1 MARGKRLFTLALLL
15 AAGAF
20 AYQKFTSAEG
30 FSEDKISSSLP
41 VHPQWQVPVPAGAA
55 EIKEILG
62 SSFKFLGEGAQAF
75 AFESADG
82 KYVLKFFKMRRF
94 SPSTAD
100 YLCPHVVR
108 RRLKNLRW
116 VFNGY
121 KIAYDNFR
129 QDTGLIFIHLAKTD
143 YLKQKATVIDDK
155 GVEHHIDLDK
165 TEFVLQEKAELL
177 FDRLAKIHKAGDQ
190 LRVQQSIADVLA
202 LVKRRIDKG
211 YADRDKG
218 VSNNYG
224 FVGERAIQLDIGRLY
239 KGSKEG
245 QFEHVQQRIFRWQK
259 EFNSNST
266 ISSASQ

>member
-1 MARGKRLFTLALLL
+1 MVFGKRLFILALLL
-15 AAGAF
+15 AGF
-20 AYQKFTSAEG
+20 SYHKFTSVEG

-41 VHPQWQVPVPAGAA
+41 VHPQWTIPVP
-55 EIKEILG
+55 EESVQIKEILG
-62 SSFKFLGEGAQAF
+62 SRFKFLGEGAQAY
-75 AFESADG
+75 AFESPDG

-129 QDTGLIFIHLAKTD
+129 QDTGLVFIHLAKTD
-143 YLKQKATVIDDK
+143 YLKQKVTIVDDK
-155 GVEHHIDLDK
+155 GAMHHIDLDK

-177 FDRLAKIHKAGDQ
+177 FDRLAKQHRAGDQ
-190 LRVQQSIADVLA
+190 QGVWQSIADVLA
-202 LVKRRIDKG
+202 LVKRRIDQG

-224 FVGERAIQLDIGRLY
+224 FVGERPIQLDVGRLY

-245 QFEHVQQRIFRWQK
+245 QFEHVQQRIERWQK
-259 EFNSNST
+259 AINSNSM
-266 ISSASQ
+266 ISSTSQ

>member
-1 MARGKRLFTLALLL
+1 MASRKRLIFLILLL
-15 AAGAF
+15 VVGVLV
-20 AYQKFTSAEG
+20 YQNISSTEG
-30 FSEDKISSSLP
+30 FSEDKISSKLP
-41 VHPQWQVPVPAGAA
+41 VYPEWTIPVPA
-55 EIKEILG
+55 EQQQIKTILG
-62 SSFKFLGEGAQAF
+62 SRFTFLGEGAQAF

-121 KIAYDNFR
+121 KIAYDHF
-129 QDTGLIFIHLAKTD
+129 QKDTGVVFIHLAKTD
-143 YLKQKATVIDDK
+143 YLKQSALLVDDTGK
-155 GVEHHIDLDK
+155 EHLIDLDK

-177 FDRLAKIHKAGDQ
+177 FDRLAKLNQSGDQ
-190 LRVQQSIADVLA
+190 QGAQQAITAVLE

-218 VSNNYG
+218 VTNNYG
-224 FVGERAIQLDIGRLY
+224 FVGDRPIQLDIGRLY
-239 KGSKEG
+239 RGVKPG
-245 QFEHVQQRIFRWQK
+245 QLEHVQRRIEQWQA
-259 EFNSNST
+259 ENQTSD
-266 ISSASQ
+266 

>member
-1 MARGKRLFTLALLL
+1 MAPSKRLFILVLFL

-20 AYQKFTSAEG
+20 FYQKAISVEG
-30 FSEDKISSSLP
+30 FSEDKIASTLP
-41 VHPQWQVPVPAGAA
+41 VYPQWTIPAAA
-55 EIKEILG
+55 ESAQIKEILG
-62 SSFKFLGEGAQAF
+62 SRFKFLGEGAQAF
-75 AFESADG
+75 AFESQDG

-121 KIAYDNFR
+121 KIAYDHFR
-129 QDTGLIFIHLAKTD
+129 QDTGLVFIHLAKTD
-143 YLKQKATVIDDK
+143 YLKQNACIVDDK
-155 GVEHHIDLDK
+155 GQEHQIDLDK

-177 FDRLAKIHKAGDQ
+177 FDRLAKLQKAGDQ
-190 LRVQQSIADVLA
+190 QGMQKSIAAVLE

-211 YADRDKG
+211 YADRDRG

-224 FVGERAIQLDIGRLY
+224 FVGDRAIQLDIGRLY
-239 KGSKEG
+239 KGVKEG
-245 QFEHVQQRIFRWQK
+245 QFEHVQQRIQRWQQENQTK
-259 EFNSNST
+259 
-266 ISSASQ
+266 A

>member
-1 MARGKRLFTLALLL
+1 MAFGKRFLALL
-15 AAGAF
+15 AIGIF
-20 AYQKFTSAEG
+20 AYYKFTSVEG

-41 VHPQWQVPVPAGAA
+41 IHPQWQVRSPANS
-55 EIKEILG
+55 EIKEILA
-62 SSFKFLGEGAQAF
+62 SRFTFLGEGAQAY

-94 SPSTAD
+94 TPSTAD

-121 KIAYDNFR
+121 KIAYDHFR
-129 QDTGLIFIHLAKTD
+129 QDTGLVYIHLAKTD
-143 YLKQKATVIDDK
+143 DLKQKALIVDDK
-155 GVEHHIDLDK
+155 GTLHHIDLDQ

-177 FDRLAKIHKAGDQ
+177 FDRLVKLQKAGDEQ
-190 LRVQQSIADVLA
+190 GVQRSIAAILE
-202 LVKRRIDKG
+202 LVQRRIDQG

-218 VSNNYG
+218 VSNNFG

-239 KGSKEG
+239 KGVKEG
-245 QFEHVQQRIFRWQK
+245 QFEHVQQRIIRWQ
-259 EFNSNST
+259 NSNVE